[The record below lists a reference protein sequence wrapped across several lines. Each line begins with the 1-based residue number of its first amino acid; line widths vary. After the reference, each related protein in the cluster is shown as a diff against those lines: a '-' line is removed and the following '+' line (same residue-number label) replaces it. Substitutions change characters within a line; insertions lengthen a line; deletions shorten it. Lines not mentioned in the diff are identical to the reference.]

1 MILHNNN
8 VLPRG
13 LFGPKLPRVDPKRLQ
28 QGGCQG
34 NKGGNESGRKG
45 SGLLHT
51 PKRQQQPAGS
61 SDRERKGK
69 EKKKKT
75 N

>member
-1 MILHNNN
+1 MVAKVI
-8 VLPRG
+8 
-13 LFGPKLPRVDPKRLQ
+13 
-28 QGGCQG
+28 

-61 SDRERKGK
+61 PDRERKEK
-69 EKKKKT
+69 EREKKGPIET
-75 N
+75 VISSVLPSIR